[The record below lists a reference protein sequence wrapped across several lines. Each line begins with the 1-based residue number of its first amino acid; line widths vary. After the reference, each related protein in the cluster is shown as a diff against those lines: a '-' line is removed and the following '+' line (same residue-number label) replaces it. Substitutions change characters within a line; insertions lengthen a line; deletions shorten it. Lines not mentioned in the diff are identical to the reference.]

1 METFQPK
8 EKKTGR
14 TSEKDE
20 NLEALISHAPS
31 TTREKRTHGASPK
44 RSLKEE
50 PAEQWKK
57 EANREIY
64 LMRYE

>member
-1 METFQPK
+1 METFQPQ

-14 TSEKDE
+14 TSEKDG
-20 NLEALISHAPS
+20 NLEALISHVPL
-31 TTREKRTHGASPK
+31 TIRERHTHEASPK
-44 RSLKEE
+44 KSLMEE
-50 PAEQWKK
+50 PANQRKK